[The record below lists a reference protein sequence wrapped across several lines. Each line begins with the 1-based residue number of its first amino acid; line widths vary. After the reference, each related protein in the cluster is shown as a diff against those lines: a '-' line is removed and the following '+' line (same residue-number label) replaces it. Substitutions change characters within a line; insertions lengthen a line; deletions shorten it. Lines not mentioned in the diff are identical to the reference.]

1 MTMRETKRFDAAKY
15 IETPEDERIFL
26 GEALKTRHA
35 GHIARAL
42 GIIARA
48 RGMSDLARETGLNRA
63 TLYSA
68 LAEDGNP
75 TLDTV
80 LKITAALG
88 LQLTVEEAEGK
99 SLEDA

>member
-1 MTMRETKRFDAAKY
+1 MRETKPFDAAKY
-15 IETPEDERIFL
+15 IKTPEDERIFIS
-26 GEALKTRHA
+26 EALKTCDA
-35 GHIARAL
+35 NHIARAL
-42 GIIARA
+42 GTIARA

-68 LAEDGNP
+68 LNENGNP

-88 LQLTVEEAEGK
+88 LRLTVEDAEGK
-99 SLEDA
+99 SLEHA